1 MLKMGRVITL
11 KVSNTGDFRKTFKF
25 LKTMKEKRFLKNLDK
40 FGQMGVDALAAATP
54 KRTGLT
60 AESWTYDISDDG
72 EQLVISWN
80 NTNIKK
86 GYYNVALM
94 IQYGHGTGTGGWVS
108 GIDYINP
115 ALKPVF
121 DKMADAVWMEVKNS

>member
-1 MLKMGRVITL
+1 MAKTITI
-11 KVSNTGDFRKTFKF
+11 KVGDKGDFKKTFKF
-25 LKTMKEKRFLKNLDK
+25 LRAMKEKRFLKNLDK
-40 FGQMGVDALAAATP
+40 YGQMGVDALAAATP

-60 AESWTYDISDDG
+60 AESWTYDISDNG
-72 EQLVISWN
+72 EQLIISWN
-80 NTNIKK
+80 NTNVQK

-94 IQYGHGTGTGGWVS
+94 IQYGHGTGTGGWVE

-121 DKMADAVWMEVKNS
+121 DKIADAVWMEVKNS